1 MKMLS
6 ILVAVLLLPLSNR
19 AQESDSSSR
28 SVRLDLKPMPPPIPM
43 KLADISLMTPMSVD
57 YQSSIEQRS
66 QLVPSLIPSLIAKW
80 TVSPKQAVNPS
91 MRDGI
96 TTAEQL
102 NVRALRIYQ
111 RKVEEKFRS
120 LSPVMP
126 VLYPPPLERNNL
138 PIER

>member
-66 QLVPSLIPSLIAKW
+66 QLVPSLIAKW

-91 MRDGI
+91 IRDGI